1 MRNTITKSGGDY
13 YKTLLQ
19 QQERP
24 IRRKGTN
31 GRGDY
36 DFLNNAADD
45 DRPNGIFEL
54 LFKGFEATDEKSSL
68 CLSRFLL
75 ARSVARDGLKLE
87 SGALLSFSFF
97 LRGDVT
103 WFFWR
108 RSDTRREQK
117 RESRVVEAVLSLSSH
132 LSY

>member
-45 DRPNGIFEL
+45 DRPMEF
-54 LFKGFEATDEKSSL
+54 SS
-68 CLSRFLL
+68 C
-75 ARSVARDGLKLE
+75 
-87 SGALLSFSFF
+87 F
-97 LRGDVT
+97 LRGS
-103 WFFWR
+103 R
-108 RSDTRREQK
+108 RQMKNRHY
-117 RESRVVEAVLSLSSH
+117 ASH
-132 LSY
+132 AFYSADRSPVMD